1 MDDQRVVLNLQ
12 EIDEQQAS
20 RFLTELLSNLSPQEE
35 YTPTASV
42 IMVEPVCRR
51 REVSRDYGFCSLH

>member
-1 MDDQRVVLNLQ
+1 MDDQRVVPNLQ

-35 YTPTASV
+35 YTPRSGGCDHGA
-42 IMVEPVCRR
+42 
-51 REVSRDYGFCSLH
+51 